1 LTGTVF
7 LKVFRQTE
15 TVSQGFPTVSQNTV
29 EIRFIVCT
37 TSTKIHSNL
46 ALRPS
51 QYSYKIV
58 ASSQNVFALSKVKH

>member
-1 LTGTVF
+1 
-7 LKVFRQTE
+7 
-15 TVSQGFPTVSQNTV
+15 VSQGFPTVSQNTV